1 VWPSTYPS
9 DGVLFVLNQAGAN
22 DTYAKKMGA
31 GAGITWSHEKLV
43 ASALFISEDASNSS
57 IGFLT
62 DEGKDHITTQL
73 AWVDEKFTLA
83 AAYTQADNGNTDNS
97 PDANDYS
104 SYGISGSY
112 KFGDNYSLSAGMGWK
127 NPENEDSPDTAM
139 NKVEEGNTWSI
150 GFLWNDAF
158 IDGNKLGFG
167 MGTAETH
174 RDDSGYDD
182 PLAWEAFYDFTVNDS
197 VTVTPA
203 IFVIER
209 DGKENLNGALMKT
222 TFKF

>member
-1 VWPSTYPS
+1 MSIS
-9 DGVLFVLNQAGAN
+9 GNLEQISKKIIQLFF
-22 DTYAKKMGA
+22 
-31 GAGITWSHEKLV
+31 ISTWSV
-43 ASALFISEDASNSS
+43 
-57 IGFLT
+57 
-62 DEGKDHITTQL
+62 
-73 AWVDEKFTLA
+73 
-83 AAYTQADNGNTDNS
+83 
-97 PDANDYS
+97 
-104 SYGISGSY
+104 
-112 KFGDNYSLSAGMGWK
+112 
-127 NPENEDSPDTAM
+127 
-139 NKVEEGNTWSI
+139 

-167 MGTAETH
+167 VGTAETH

-209 DGKENLNGALMKT
+209 DDKEDINGALVKT